1 MVLDWKAEE
10 KTLLNMK
17 KIIVSVWRMN
27 RQQLY
32 SYCRRMQKK
41 QPEILP
47 GVGPQRRRQR
57 VRQTIQEAH

>member
-17 KIIVSVWRMN
+17 KIIAFVWRMN

-32 SYCRRMQKK
+32 SY
-41 QPEILP
+41 
-47 GVGPQRRRQR
+47 
-57 VRQTIQEAH
+57 